1 MKISERR
8 PVLDA
13 SYALS
18 WKKWCIGFEV
28 FVKRKQVETNERKRR
43 VQVGAGGERALVD
56 VGTDEG
62 ESE

>member
-18 WKKWCIGFEV
+18 WKKWCIGFEM
-28 FVKRKQVETNERKRR
+28 FVKRKQVEKNERKSR
-43 VQVGAGGERALVD
+43 VQMGEGGEGALVD
-56 VGTDEG
+56 VGTDEC